1 MVFASY
7 PRRHQARRL
16 RHAAAS
22 GTAAILALGLAVPA
36 ALAGLLV
43 IAAAL
48 VLMGGALGFS
58 ARHWARLAGRA
69 RVGARS
75 ESEVQRA
82 LNALE
87 AEGWRLRHSLP
98 WHGRGDIDHV
108 AIAPTGIAFAIET
121 KTRSYNADHLASVRS
136 QAVWLQ
142 RRRRRWCS
150 QTAWL
155 QRRRRRWCPRG
166 ARPVLCVTRGPQIE
180 QLHDEVLVVSVNQ
193 LVATLRAAAGT
204 TTRPAFL
211 SPTASS

>member
-1 MVFASY
+1 MVLASY
-7 PRRHQARRL
+7 PQRQQARRL
-16 RHAAAS
+16 RHAAAA

-36 ALAGLLV
+36 ALADLSV
-43 IAAAL
+43 VAAAL
-48 VLMGGALGFS
+48 VLMGGALGFY

-121 KTRSYNADHLASVRS
+121 KTRSHNADHLATVRS
-136 QAVWLQ
+136 QAL
-142 RRRRRWCS
+142 
-150 QTAWL
+150 WL

-180 QLHDEVLVVSVNQ
+180 QLENEVLVVSVSR
-193 LVATLRAAAGT
+193 LVGTLRAAAGT

-211 SPTASS
+211 SPTATS